1 MATIRKR
8 GSRYNVQIRKEGYPY
23 YYQDVYPYF
32 SRQEVAD
39 GGNFG
44 PFRVIGRLLSEWPGN
59 PTAVNH

>member
-32 SRQEVAD
+32 SRQEV
-39 GGNFG
+39 GQQY
-44 PFRVIGRLLSEWPGN
+44 
-59 PTAVNH
+59 